1 MFAACWAAVIPSGFD
16 LITASAKAICTL
28 LMLAVTVNKISVLNN
43 PLK

>member
-1 MFAACWAAVIPSGFD
+1 MLAACWAAVIPSGFD

-28 LMLAVTVNKISVLNN
+28 LTLAVTVKKISVSSN

>member
-1 MFAACWAAVIPSGFD
+1 MLAACWAAVIPSGFD

-28 LMLAVTVNKISVLNN
+28 LTLAVTVNKTSVSNN